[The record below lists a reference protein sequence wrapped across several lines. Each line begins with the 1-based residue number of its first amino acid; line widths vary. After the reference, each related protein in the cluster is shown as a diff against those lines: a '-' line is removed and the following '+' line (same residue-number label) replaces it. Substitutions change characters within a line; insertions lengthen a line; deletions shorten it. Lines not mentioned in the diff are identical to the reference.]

1 MSGQNSKCLGAVLC
15 IKAGQL
21 RNRIE
26 SHPKTLRTIFFL
38 GAALLSSANASRHA
52 SESTATTNTSHLM
65 MPAAVLH
72 LATLTGKPEWQPW
85 MRTLAQQLFLAQN
98 WRNLGRNTN

>member
-1 MSGQNSKCLGAVLC
+1 MNKSGQHRK
-15 IKAGQL
+15 
-21 RNRIE
+21 RIE

-52 SESTATTNTSHLM
+52 SESAATTNTSHLM
-65 MPAAVLH
+65 TPAAVLH

-85 MRTLAQQLFLAQN
+85 RMTPAQLFLAQN
-98 WRNLGRNTN
+98 GRNLGRNTN